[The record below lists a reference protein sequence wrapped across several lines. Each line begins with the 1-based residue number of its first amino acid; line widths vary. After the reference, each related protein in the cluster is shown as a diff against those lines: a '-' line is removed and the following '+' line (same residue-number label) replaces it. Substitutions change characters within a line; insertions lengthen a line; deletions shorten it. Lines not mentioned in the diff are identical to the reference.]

1 MKVLED
7 AEQVINEMKKEGK
20 KNKNKKNLNV
30 LSAKLARLRG
40 KVCKLITESQIIDK
54 GSVSWSFLNRG

>member
-1 MKVLED
+1 MEVLED
-7 AEQVINEMKKEGK
+7 AEQVINEMKKEGKKK

-30 LSAKLARLRG
+30 LSAKLARLTG

-54 GSVSWSFLNRG
+54 GSIS

>member
-1 MKVLED
+1 MEVLED

-30 LSAKLARLRG
+30 LSAKLARLTG

-54 GSVSWSFLNRG
+54 GSISWPFLRG

>member
-1 MKVLED
+1 MEVLED

-30 LSAKLARLRG
+30 LSAKLARLTG

-54 GSVSWSFLNRG
+54 GSIS

>member
-54 GSVSWSFLNRG
+54 GSISWSFLNRG

>member
-1 MKVLED
+1 MEVLED

-30 LSAKLARLRG
+30 LSAKLARLTG

-54 GSVSWSFLNRG
+54 GSISCPFLRG